1 MFNSLSH
8 IEDSAKLIQTK
19 YNNYY
24 YTQYS
29 KWLSE
34 VDFLVNSLNELKIHE
49 GVLVQHEQLAND
61 IFRVKYSNGIEFIL
75 NYTERVL
82 NNNLSSYGVVRGN
95 LIERIDL
102 GLGLEKE
109 VYERAEIINNIVDGN
124 IKNQIIIYRSGGA
137 R

>member
-1 MFNSLSH
+1 M
-8 IEDSAKLIQTK
+8 
-19 YNNYY
+19 
-24 YTQYS
+24 
-29 KWLSE
+29 
-34 VDFLVNSLNELKIHE
+34 KIHE